1 MVISYLHIGW
11 DSFKIQLTERKDI
24 LKALLFIISLKV
36 FVLFCVIFFMKEYIV
51 VYSLRFLELEIEIKR
66 KLYFVYLPNEIG
78 NLHIMNNFTKQ
89 DCSK

>member
-1 MVISYLHIGW
+1 
-11 DSFKIQLTERKDI
+11 
-24 LKALLFIISLKV
+24 
-36 FVLFCVIFFMKEYIV
+36 MKEYIV